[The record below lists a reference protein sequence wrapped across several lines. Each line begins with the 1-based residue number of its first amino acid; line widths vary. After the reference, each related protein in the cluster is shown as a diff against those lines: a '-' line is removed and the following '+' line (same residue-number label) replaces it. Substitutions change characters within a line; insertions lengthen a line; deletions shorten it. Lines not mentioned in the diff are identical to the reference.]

1 MTDETEVSEENPESP
16 GGIIKQTI
24 DSATALTKAVP
35 IYQDAVQPLA
45 KETGKALGTI
55 GKAVNVALTPISLVV
70 WGYDQI
76 SDFLETKVSEKLEN
90 ISEDRISTPPPNV
103 AGPAVEALKFT
114 GHDETLK
121 DMFANL
127 IANSLDSKTVLE
139 AHPSFVDIIKNL
151 SSDEGLILKLFASA
165 QNFPLI
171 DVKLVTIKDRG
182 FQVLQRNTSLIG
194 VQAGCKHPQL
204 TSNYLDNLCR
214 LGILEIPSG
223 QKLNDP
229 KTYEALTNSPSIEG
243 IKKQFQGHETHR
255 IDLAQKFIQA
265 TGIGRQ
271 FISACVIDKR
281 VKG

>member
-1 MTDETEVSEENPESP
+1 MSEDSSENKKEQA

-55 GKAVNVALTPISLVV
+55 GKAVNVALAPISLVV

-76 SDFLETKVSEKLEN
+76 SGFLENKVAEKLEKTP
-90 ISEDRISTPPPNV
+90 EDRITTPPPNV
-103 AGPAVEALKFT
+103 AGPAIEALKFT
-114 GHDETLK
+114 GHDETLQ

-127 IANSLDSKTVLE
+127 IANSIDSKTALE

-151 SSDEGLILKLFASA
+151 SPDEGLILKLFASA
-165 QNFPLI
+165 QNYPLI
-171 DVKLVTIKDRG
+171 DIKLSNIKDRG
-182 FQVLQRNTSLIG
+182 FQIIHRNVSLIG
-194 VQAGCKHPQL
+194 KQSNCKHPQL
-204 TSNYLDNLCR
+204 VSNYLDNLCR

-223 QKLNDP
+223 QRLNDP
-229 KTYEALTNSPSIEG
+229 TMYEPLTNEASVLQL
-243 IKKQFQGHETHR
+243 KKQFEGNEVHR
-255 IDLAQKFIQA
+255 IDIQQKMIQV

-271 FISACVIDKR
+271 FITACVVDKR
-281 VKG
+281 ARG